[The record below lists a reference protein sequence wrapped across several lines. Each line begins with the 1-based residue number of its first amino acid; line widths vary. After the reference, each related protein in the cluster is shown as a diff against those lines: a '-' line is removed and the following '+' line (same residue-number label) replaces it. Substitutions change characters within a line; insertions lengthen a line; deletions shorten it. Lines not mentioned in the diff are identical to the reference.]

1 MRVVLLTTSYPTSP
15 GDPSGHFV
23 QAHVEELAHAGAD
36 VTVLAPA
43 ATAPPGAFGPGRICV
58 RALRGGDL
66 FSWPGAFA
74 RLRERPTRLASLVP
88 FTASVVSALREA
100 GPVDRLVAHW
110 LIPCASLLALLG
122 DAPLEAWAHGADV
135 RALCRMPALARRA
148 VASTLVDR
156 GTSTSFVFVSHD
168 LRARLLASLPAATA
182 KRIHERSRVTP
193 APIRVPARAALAD
206 PRLPG
211 ELEGG
216 YVVWVGRQI
225 PSKRPA
231 AAARA
236 ATSAGLPLVM
246 IGDGPLTPPS
256 GAVALGR
263 LTRHDTLRWIAHAR
277 ALVSTSQ
284 VEGAPTVVREARA
297 LGVPVVARP
306 CGDLERWASLDG
318 GIHLAS
324 DDDDVAVILRRVAL
338 SA

>member
-1 MRVVLLTTSYPTSP
+1 
-15 GDPSGHFV
+15 
-23 QAHVEELAHAGAD
+23 
-36 VTVLAPA
+36 
-43 ATAPPGAFGPGRICV
+43 
-58 RALRGGDL
+58 
-66 FSWPGAFA
+66 
-74 RLRERPTRLASLVP
+74 
-88 FTASVVSALREA
+88 VSALREA
-100 GPVDRLVAHW
+100 GPVDRFVAHW
-110 LIPCASLLALLG
+110 LLPCAVLLALLG
-122 DAPLEAWAHGADV
+122 DAPLEAWGHGADV
-135 RALCRMPALARRA
+135 RAFCRMPATARRA
-148 VASTLVDR
+148 VASALLDR
-156 GTSTSFVFVSHD
+156 GTSFVFVSHD

-182 KRIHERSRVTP
+182 ERVHERSRVTP

-225 PSKRPA
+225 PSKRSA

-263 LTRHDTLRWIAHAR
+263 LARHDTLRWIAHAR
-277 ALVSTSQ
+277 ALVSTSE

-306 CGDLERWASLDG
+306 CGDLARWASLDG
-318 GIHLAS
+318 GIHLANE
-324 DDDDVAVILRRVAL
+324 DDDIAVILRHVAL